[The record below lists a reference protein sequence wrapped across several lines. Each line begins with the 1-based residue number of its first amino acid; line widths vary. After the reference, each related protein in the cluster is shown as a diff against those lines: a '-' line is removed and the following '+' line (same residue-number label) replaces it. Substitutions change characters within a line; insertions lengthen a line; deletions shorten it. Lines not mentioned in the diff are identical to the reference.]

1 MKDSS
6 DVDLEW
12 GLWRAD
18 AWILS
23 MNIELGEVHLPHSLA
38 QFMWGCI
45 KCIELPY
52 NSL

>member
-23 MNIELGEVHLPHSLA
+23 MDIEPGEGASEFHIHLPILCGA
-38 QFMWGCI
+38 G
-45 KCIELPY
+45 
-52 NSL
+52 